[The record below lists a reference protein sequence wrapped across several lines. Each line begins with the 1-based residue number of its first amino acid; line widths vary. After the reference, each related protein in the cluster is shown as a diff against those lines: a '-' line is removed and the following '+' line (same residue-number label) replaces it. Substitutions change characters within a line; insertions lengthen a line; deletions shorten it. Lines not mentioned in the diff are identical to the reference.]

1 MFAQNGIIYF
11 IVFLFIIK
19 SVQSA
24 EGMPQF
30 ASESFPSQLF
40 WLLITF
46 SSLYFFISIIIL
58 PRIRANIR
66 LRKNKISNDLE
77 RAANIK
83 SQSEIMI
90 EDYNKKIEEAK
101 EKANAQLKNSLK
113 KANEELTLKLSE
125 LSEQTAKKL
134 KNAEKEIMSY
144 KESIEKEINTTAN
157 NLSEIILSK
166 ILKEGYN
173 INDISSIVNKL
184 TSKPEN

>member
-30 ASESFPSQLF
+30 ASESFTSQLF

-77 RAANIK
+77 RAANIT
-83 SQSEIMI
+83 SQSEIMF
-90 EDYNKKIEEAK
+90 EDYNKSFL
-101 EKANAQLKNSLK
+101 N
-113 KANEELTLKLSE
+113 
-125 LSEQTAKKL
+125 
-134 KNAEKEIMSY
+134 
-144 KESIEKEINTTAN
+144 
-157 NLSEIILSK
+157 
-166 ILKEGYN
+166 
-173 INDISSIVNKL
+173 
-184 TSKPEN
+184 